1 MDTCCDI
8 MLDNVRLTT
17 LPKTAIS
24 RDFFNINI
32 ATRANKKPS
41 SHLMFEFHVGFGGCL
56 RLILDISDYNDYK
69 QYLLQLLNTHIQKN
83 GKASTLHHQ
92 LQKGQGSQA
101 FQDLFSNPTIVGHS
115 NLVPP
120 VTGGRHRNPYSAQIL
135 LYEAAIPPLKNVRHT
150 VYLFRSQTFS
160 SCLKK
165 RFPRNPCCP
174 WDSESNFWQ
183 QFLMMQRFLMGE

>member
-1 MDTCCDI
+1 
-8 MLDNVRLTT
+8 MLWYYAWQCTANNS
-17 LPKTAIS
+17 PKNG
-24 RDFFNINI
+24 DFKGLFNINI

-56 RLILDISDYNDYK
+56 RLILDISDYNDYNSTYCNSLTPK
-69 QYLLQLLNTHIQKN
+69 YKKTGRHPPFITSSKKVKDHRLFRISSPIQQLWVIQILFLLSLEADIETHI
-83 GKASTLHHQ
+83 LH
-92 LQKGQGSQA
+92 KS
-101 FQDLFSNPTIVGHS
+101 
-115 NLVPP
+115 
-120 VTGGRHRNPYSAQIL
+120 Y